1 MYHRAN
7 NLYGFGMLNKTSFS
21 ETGDGD
27 FIIQKIS
34 RNDYYYQNTY
44 IIIDVKSSRQF
55 VIDPGDNGEFIED
68 IIRNNKVA
76 LSAILF
82 THGHFDHIGAS
93 HYLSEKFDVPCYI
106 HENDLR
112 LVKKAPNY
120 ALLFE
125 QKVIK
130 APVRLTSFIAEIE
143 EIPLKILHT
152 PGHTDGSCCFILGN
166 SIFTGDTLLLNEIGR
181 TDLPGGSEEKLKE
194 SLSLL
199 SSVSNESTIIFPGHG
214 EIFNFTEIKR
224 IITK

>member
-1 MYHRAN
+1 
-7 NLYGFGMLNKTSFS
+7 MLNKTSFS
-21 ETGDGD
+21 KSGDGD
-27 FIIQKIS
+27 FIIQKIT

-44 IIIDVKSSRQF
+44 IVIDINGSRQF
-55 VIDPGDNGEFIED
+55 VVDPGDNGEFIED
-68 IIRNNKVA
+68 ILRNNKLA

-93 HYLSEKFDVPCYI
+93 HYLSEKFGVFCYI

-130 APVRLTSFIAEIE
+130 APAMLKSFKKEIE
-143 EIPLKILHT
+143 GIPVKILHT

-166 SIFTGDTLLLNEIGR
+166 SIFTGDTLLLNETGR

-194 SLSLL
+194 SLSRLL
-199 SSVSNESTIIFPGHG
+199 SVSNESTIIYPGHG